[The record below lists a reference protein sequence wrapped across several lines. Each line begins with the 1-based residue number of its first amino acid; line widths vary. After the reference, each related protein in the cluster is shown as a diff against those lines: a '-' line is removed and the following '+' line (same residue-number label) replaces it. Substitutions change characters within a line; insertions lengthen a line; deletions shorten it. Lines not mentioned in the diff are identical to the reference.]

1 MELETQEQ
9 CVLCV
14 LCVVYFALSCVVCAV
29 LCGALSCVFCAALC
43 SLRCLVSCAVLCG
56 ELSWLLSAEVSD
68 ALHVTACA
76 GGCAI
81 SDLGSRTV
89 LTCVRECSRV
99 FTCVHVCPRVSAC
112 CGRGGSRAVSRGRG
126 RGCACACAPLA
137 ASTGVARSAVRGFC
151 TPETA
156 SSRDCAK
163 TLRKRPESC
172 VVGGARRGARGGGKR
187 ARGRKNRALEEEVG
201 MGMREG
207 EGRLA
212 KQAGGYF
219 MRKH

>member
-1 MELETQEQ
+1 MVRCL
-9 CVLCV
+9 
-14 LCVVYFALSCVVCAV
+14 VYFALSCVF
-29 LCGALSCVFCAALC
+29 CVVLC
-43 SLRCLVSCAVLCG
+43 SLRCLVWCAVLCG

-81 SDLGSRTV
+81 LDLGSRTV
-89 LTCVRECSRV
+89 LTCTWREQSGEFTCVRECSRV

-126 RGCACACAPLA
+126 RGC

-172 VVGGARRGARGGGKR
+172 VVGGARRGARGGAKR

-207 EGRLA
+207 EERKA
-212 KQAGGYF
+212 NQTGGEF
-219 MRKH
+219 LI